1 MKIRVEIDKEVK
13 ETEVVIRAS
22 EQTAD
27 VKKLYEEISRKIIN
41 KRIKLFQGT
50 TEFYINS
57 SNILFFETDERI
69 VNAHT
74 RNDLFETHLRLYE
87 LEKLLPQ
94 NFMRIS
100 KSAITNL
107 DEVYTL
113 TRSLTGNLIA
123 FHESYKQV
131 YVSRRYFK
139 DVKKRLES
147 REK

>member
-22 EQTAD
+22 EQTDD
-27 VKKLYEEISRKIIN
+27 VKKLYEEILRKIIN
-41 KRIKLFQGT
+41 KRIKLFQGA

-74 RNDLFETHLRLYE
+74 RSDLFETHLRLYE
-87 LEKLLPQ
+87 LENLLPQ

-100 KSAITNL
+100 KSAIINL

>member
-100 KSAITNL
+100 KSAIINL
-107 DEVYTL
+107 DEVYML

>member
-1 MKIRVEIDKEVK
+1 MKIRVEIDEAVE
-13 ETEVVIRAS
+13 ETEVVIRAAR
-22 EQTAD
+22 QTD
-27 VKKLYEEISRKIIN
+27 DIKKLYEEISRKVIN
-41 KRIKLFQGT
+41 KKIKLFQGIA
-50 TEFYINS
+50 EFHISS
-57 SNILFFETDERI
+57 SNILFFETDERS

-74 RNDLFETHLRLYE
+74 KTDLFETHLRLYE

-100 KSAITNL
+100 KSAIINL

-113 TRSLTGNLIA
+113 TRSLTGNLVA
-123 FHESYKQV
+123 FHESYKQI
-131 YVSRRYFK
+131 YVSRKYFK

>member
-22 EQTAD
+22 EQTDD

-41 KRIKLFQGT
+41 KRIKLFQGA

-74 RNDLFETHLRLYE
+74 RSDLFETHLRLYE
-87 LEKLLPQ
+87 LENLLPQ

-100 KSAITNL
+100 KSAIINL

>member
-1 MKIRVEIDKEVK
+1 M
-13 ETEVVIRAS
+13 VIRAS
-22 EQTAD
+22 EQTDD
-27 VKKLYEEISRKIIN
+27 VKKLYEEILRKIIN
-41 KRIKLFQGT
+41 KRIKLFQGA

-74 RNDLFETHLRLYE
+74 RSDLFETHLRLYE
-87 LEKLLPQ
+87 LENLLPQ

-100 KSAITNL
+100 KSAIINL